1 MGDFYYEDSL
11 IDADNKKSIHWF
23 EKSAELG
30 DVRSAYQVGYALRVS
45 SLAVVVRY
53 KSSEHSYF
61 AA

>member
-1 MGDFYYEDSL
+1 MLTIKSL
-11 IDADNKKSIHWF
+11 FTGLK
-23 EKSAELG
+23 KSAELG